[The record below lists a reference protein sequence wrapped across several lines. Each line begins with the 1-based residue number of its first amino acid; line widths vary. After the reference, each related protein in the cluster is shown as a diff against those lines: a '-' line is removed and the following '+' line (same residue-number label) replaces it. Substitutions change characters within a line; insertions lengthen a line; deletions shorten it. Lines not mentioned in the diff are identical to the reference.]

1 MRSRF
6 FVALVTLLCTNIMG
20 AQQPAAKSAAQ
31 AAYVPSM
38 TFDVASIREGK
49 PATDGSITLSDIDP
63 PHSSMLRLSNFS
75 VPALLYTAY
84 GANYS
89 QIVGMPDWARSPF
102 TFFIVEAK
110 SDASADEKLAKLT
123 DEQARLE
130 KQHMMQA
137 LLAGRFQLK
146 VHWETKEGP
155 IYDLVVAKGGSKLQP
170 GGSMPPTAGELQS
183 WGDRKIPP
191 IRQQGSSWAGFD
203 LIAHQCSMESLAK
216 MLTGQMGATPVVDK
230 TGLTGTYDFDLRY
243 KGGSEDDASD
253 DPKMPRPLTEALP
266 DQLGLKLVSARG
278 EKQFLVIDHM
288 ERPSAN

>member
-1 MRSRF
+1 MRGGI
-6 FVALVTLLCTNIMG
+6 FVVLVALLCTNVMC
-20 AQQPAAKSAAQ
+20 AQQPAAKSATQ
-31 AAYVPSM
+31 SAYVPSM

-49 PATDGSITLSDIDP
+49 PGSDGSITVSSVDP
-63 PHSSMLRLSNFS
+63 THSSLLRLTNYS
-75 VPALLYTAY
+75 VFNLLSAAY
-84 GANYS
+84 GVNYS
-89 QIVGMPDWARSPF
+89 QIVGLPDWARSPYSF
-102 TFFIVEAK
+102 YMVEAK
-110 SDASADEKLAKLT
+110 SDASVDEKLAKLT

-130 KQHMMQA
+130 KQHMMQV
-137 LLAGRFQLK
+137 LLADRFQLK

-155 IYDLVVAKGGSKLQP
+155 IYDLVVAKGGPKLHA
-170 GGSMPPTAGELQS
+170 GGSIPPTQGELKS

-203 LIAHQCSMESLAK
+203 LIAHQCSIESLAET
-216 MLTGQMGATPVVDK
+216 LTGQMGAPVVDK

-243 KGGSEDDASD
+243 KGRSEDDASD

-266 DQLGLKLVSARG
+266 DQLGLKLQSAKG